1 MYQGRVIFAQL
12 MDFVPSFHFQRC
24 VERYQG
30 NKWVQTFSCWNQ
42 FLCMVFAQLT
52 FRHSLRDIEACLGS
66 QPTKLYHMG
75 FHGQV
80 SKSTLADANN
90 NRDYRIYQDF
100 AYCLIDIARPL
111 YADESFGL
119 DLDQTTYAFDSS
131 TIDLCLSLFPW
142 AKFRRT
148 KGAVKIHT
156 LLDLHGSIPVFIEI
170 TAGSVHDVNILD
182 HLVIEPGSFIV
193 IDRGYLDFKRLYILS
208 QDAVYF
214 VIRAKKNFKFRRVYS
229 HEVDWANGI
238 ILDQTIALTGKKS
251 ARNYSQHI
259 RRVRY
264 GDFETGKR
272 YEFLTNNFRI
282 PATTV
287 SDLYRNRWQIELF
300 FKWIK
305 QHLRIK
311 VFYGTSEN
319 AVKTQIWIAVAT
331 YVLVAIVK
339 KRLNLDL
346 SLYTILQILSVNQFE
361 KVPLL
366 QLLTKSDYKLITNV
380 NPNQLS
386 LLD

>member
-12 MDFVPSFHFQRC
+12 MDYVPSFHFQRC
-24 VERYQG
+24 IERYQG
-30 NKWVQTFSCWNQ
+30 NKWIQTFSCWNQ

-75 FHGQV
+75 FRGQV
-80 SKSTLADANN
+80 AKSTLADANN

-100 AYCLIDIARPL
+100 AYRLIDIARPL
-111 YADESFGL
+111 YADESLGF
-119 DLDQTTYAFDSS
+119 DLEQTAYVFDSS

-148 KGAVKIHT
+148 KGAVKMHT
-156 LLDLHGSIPVFIEI
+156 LLDLQGSIPVFIEI
-170 TAGSVHDVNILD
+170 TVGSVHDVNILD
-182 HLVIEPGSFIV
+182 NLVIEPGSFIV

-208 QDAVYF
+208 QNAVYF
-214 VIRAKKNFKFRRVYS
+214 VIRAKKRFKFRRVYS

-238 ILDQTIALTGKKS
+238 ILDQTIALTGRET
-251 ARNYSQHI
+251 ARKYPQHI

-264 GDFETGKR
+264 EDFETGKR

-287 SDLYRNRWQIELF
+287 ADLYRNRWQIELF

-311 VFYGTSEN
+311 SFYGTSEN
-319 AVKTQIWIAVAT
+319 AVKTQIWIAIST
-331 YVLVAIVK
+331 YILVAIVK
-339 KRLNLDL
+339 KRLKLDL
-346 SLYTILQILSVNQFE
+346 SLYTILQILSVNLFCLKKFHFYNYLRNQI
-361 KVPLL
+361 
-366 QLLTKSDYKLITNV
+366 TK
-380 NPNQLS
+380 
-386 LLD
+386 